1 MTLSTGSGRSHYTTP
16 PLFSLL
22 ERLEVEEVE
31 AGEWD
36 TQRQLASY
44 HAVHSVISA
53 SLAEQFGQ

>member
-53 SLAEQFGQ
+53 SLAEQSGQ